1 MQTTS
6 QVKWNYVSLFSC
18 IPNQEKISVVWG
30 ARNDAIV
37 RTLIDFLLKQSRRVN
52 PPDFKW
58 AAAIQRSDGAV
69 VATASTMLGSGLYW
83 SIDHDTAGRPYLL
96 IGVSPGDVVLRRKG
110 STTLNHR
117 YIREYLSGE
126 RSDRNTPYNEVHRIP
141 AGVFAQWRS
150 LDTPPEET
158 EWSGPDVWAEP
169 YLEGRDAREAYLHIF
184 DATIARLIEGNAPL
198 ASMLS
203 GGLDS
208 SFVVA
213 ALARMTTPDRPVH
226 AFVHA
231 PHPDA
236 RLSAIGIWD
245 PDDSEFAKKIEAAY
259 PGRVVVRKII
269 NTDLV
274 QPQDAALRAARRSW
288 LPTFNPGN
296 QIWIDAIAEQ
306 AATIGAPML
315 FSGQKGNAAFSH
327 EHSYAASYY
336 LQRGRIDQ
344 LAKMVF
350 AIADSNISVYQS
362 ARKRVLGPLSRSW
375 RAQKN
380 NPNVEYKKLIGVPDS
395 AKVTGSS
402 QSQGRRYFLEWL
414 SQSYSAL
421 MAADCP
427 AGWIV
432 PVADPFTAS
441 AVLALAASIT
451 PYQWLQGPY
460 PRGYARLLG
469 EGRVPD
475 EIRLRTRRG
484 GQAWDTWFVIRN
496 QRERYLEELK
506 LVHRSPALAG
516 WVDTSELEQRASQW
530 PWGEIHG
537 PSQIEVIAI
546 DRLLSLAAF
555 ARMTDERLKTNR
567 ITDCSTQ
574 VNVDAVIQTT

>member
-37 RTLIDFLLKQSRRVN
+37 RTLIDFLLMQPRRGN

-83 SIDHDTAGRPYLL
+83 SIDHDAASRPYLL
-96 IGVSPGDVVLRRKG
+96 IGVSPGDVVLRRKEP
-110 STTLNHR
+110 TTLDHR
-117 YIREYLSGE
+117 YIREYLSGG
-126 RSDRNTPYNEVHRIP
+126 RSDRKTPYNEVHRIP
-141 AGVFAQWRS
+141 AGVFALWS
-150 LDTPPEET
+150 SIDTAPDEI
-158 EWSGPDVWAEP
+158 EWNGPDVWAEP
-169 YLEGRDAREAYLHIF
+169 HLEGRDAKEAYLKIF

-213 ALARMTTPDRPVH
+213 ALARLTTPDRPVH

-236 RLSAIGIWD
+236 RLSAIGNWD
-245 PDDSEFAKKIEAAY
+245 PDDSAFAKIMETAY

-274 QPQDAALRAARRSW
+274 QPQDAALRAAQRSW

-306 AATIGAPML
+306 AATIGASML

-350 AIADSNISVYQS
+350 SRAESNISLCQA
-362 ARKRVLGPLSRSW
+362 ARKRVLGPLIRPWRS
-375 RAQKN
+375 QKN
-380 NPNVEYKKLIGVPDS
+380 NPNAEYKKLIGVPGSDR
-395 AKVTGSS
+395 VTGNS
-402 QSQGRRYFLEWL
+402 QSQGRRQFLEWL
-414 SQSYSAL
+414 SQSYGGLFGAG
-421 MAADCP
+421 CP
-427 AGWIV
+427 AGWIL
-432 PVADPFTAS
+432 PVDDPFTAS

-506 LVHRSPALAG
+506 LVHRSPALGG
-516 WVDTSELEQRASQW
+516 WVDTSEMQKRAEQW

-555 ARMTDERLKTNR
+555 ARMTEKRLETIN
-567 ITDCSTQ
+567 SASS
-574 VNVDAVIQTT
+574 NSAY

>member
-1 MQTTS
+1 MKINS
-6 QVKWNYVSLFSC
+6 QVKWDYVSLFSC
-18 IPNQEKISVVWG
+18 IQSPEEIPVVWG
-30 ARNDAIV
+30 ARDDATV
-37 RTLIDFLLKQSRRVN
+37 RTLIDFLLMQPQRRN

-58 AAAIQRSDGAV
+58 AAATQRSDAAV

-83 SIDHDTAGRPYLL
+83 SIDHDTASRPYLL

-110 STTLNHR
+110 LTTLNHS

-126 RSDRNTPYNEVHRIP
+126 RSDRKTPYNEVHRIP
-141 AGVFAQWRS
+141 AGVFAVWS
-150 LDTPPEET
+150 SIDTPPEET

-169 YLEGRDAREAYLHIF
+169 YLEGRDARESYLNIF
-184 DATIARLIEGNAPL
+184 DATIARLIDGNAPL

-213 ALARMTTPDRPVH
+213 TLARMTTPDRPVH

-236 RLSAIGIWD
+236 RLSAIGNCD
-245 PDDSEFAKKIEAAY
+245 PDDSAFAKKMETAH
-259 PGRVVVRKII
+259 PGSVVVTKVI

-288 LPTFNPGN
+288 LPSFNPGN

-306 AATIGAPML
+306 AAAIGAPML

-336 LQRGRIDQ
+336 LQHGRLDQ

-350 AIADSNISVYQS
+350 SRADSNISVYQS
-362 ARKRVLGPLSRSW
+362 ARKRVLGPLIRPWRS
-375 RAQKN
+375 QKN
-380 NPNVEYKKLIGVPDS
+380 NPNAEYKKLIGAPDS
-395 AKVTGSS
+395 AKVNGSS

-421 MAADCP
+421 LAADCP

-460 PRGYARLLG
+460 PRGYARSLG

-496 QRERYLEELK
+496 QRERYLDELE
-506 LVHRSPALAG
+506 LVHRSPGLGG
-516 WVDTSELEQRASQW
+516 WVDTSEMKKRAEQW

-537 PSQIEVIAI
+537 PSQIEVIAL

-555 ARMTDERLKTNR
+555 ARMTEERLKTIC
-567 ITDCSTQ
+567 ITERSTSG
-574 VNVDAVIQTT
+574 

>member
-1 MQTTS
+1 MQATS
-6 QVKWNYVSLFSC
+6 QVKWDYVPLFSC
-18 IPNQEKISVVWG
+18 IRSQEEIPVVWG
-30 ARNDAIV
+30 VRDDATTQ
-37 RTLIDFLLKQSRRVN
+37 TLIDFLLMQSKKVN
-52 PPDFKW
+52 PPDFQW

-69 VATASTMLGSGLYW
+69 IATASTMLNSGLYW
-83 SIDHDTAGRPYLL
+83 SIDHDRTRRPYLL
-96 IGVSPGDVVLRRKG
+96 IGVSPGNVVLQRKEP
-110 STTLNHR
+110 TTLNHSF
-117 YIREYLSGE
+117 IREYLSGS
-126 RSDRNTPYNEVHRIP
+126 RSNRKTPYNEVHRIP
-141 AGVFAQWRS
+141 AGVFALWS
-150 LDTPPEET
+150 SVDTPPEET

-169 YLEGRDAREAYLHIF
+169 HLEGRDAREAYLNIF

-236 RLSAIGIWD
+236 RLGAIGNWD
-245 PDDSEFAKKIEAAY
+245 PDDSEIAKNMEAAY
-259 PGRVVVRKII
+259 PGRVVVSKVI

-288 LPTFNPGN
+288 VPTFNPGN

-306 AATIGAPML
+306 AAAIGASML
-315 FSGQKGNAAFSH
+315 FSGQNGNAAFSH

-344 LAKMVF
+344 LVKMVF
-350 AIADSNISVYQS
+350 AVADSHISVYQA
-362 ARKRVLGPLSRSW
+362 ARKRVLGPLISPWRSR
-375 RAQKN
+375 KN
-380 NPNVEYKKLIGVPDS
+380 NPNTEYKKLIGVPDS
-395 AKVTGSS
+395 SRVTGNP
-402 QSQGRRYFLEWL
+402 QSQGSRRFLEWL
-414 SQSYSAL
+414 SQSHGAL
-421 MAADCP
+421 YAAGCP
-427 AGWIV
+427 AGRIL
-432 PVADPFTAS
+432 PVTDPFTAS

-475 EIRLRTRRG
+475 EIRLRRRRG

-496 QRERYLEELK
+496 QRERYLDELK
-506 LVHRSPALAG
+506 LVHQSPGLAG
-516 WVDTSELEQRASQW
+516 WVDTSEMQKRASQW
-530 PWGEIHG
+530 PWGEIQG

-555 ARMTDERLKTNR
+555 ARMTEERLKTNCLTER
-567 ITDCSTQ
+567 ST
-574 VNVDAVIQTT
+574 